1 MTTSPATKR
10 AGRSDPN
17 RRQFQVRLALLVALG
32 IFAQEAVWNFH
43 DSQTPATLN
52 AFISSAGIIGLIMGL
67 DNLLGIFVQPLVG
80 HLSDRTR
87 SKWGRR
93 TPYIAIGAPIA
104 ALLFVLIPY
113 APTFPILIAVIV
125 LFSFTAN
132 TFKPLTEALI
142 ADNQAAQ
149 HRSKGNAFG
158 RFASGIAVIVA
169 ALLSALIVEDDDPG
183 SVQLAYL
190 ISAVI
195 MVVCFAFVLVTL
207 KEPKTAAYRG
217 VLTEDAVTPGKRP
230 GLGATIKDIFTSKD
244 RSRIFAILTVIVV
257 WGTWS
262 GVRSL
267 LTIYGTN
274 HLGLDRGDAGAFT
287 IFGAVAFL
295 VCVVPVA
302 IISDRFGR
310 RLMMRLGVVVLIIG
324 ALIGFIFNDSEVA
337 TIVAITVVGIGFTG
351 FGVNAT
357 VVLWNLAPS
366 RRLLGVYTG
375 TLRAGA
381 GDRLL
386 PRPGGDRNGWS
397 T

>member
-1 MTTSPATKR
+1 
-10 AGRSDPN
+10 
-17 RRQFQVRLALLVALG
+17 
-32 IFAQEAVWNFH
+32 
-43 DSQTPATLN
+43 
-52 AFISSAGIIGLIMGL
+52 
-67 DNLLGIFVQPLVG
+67 
-80 HLSDRTR
+80 
-87 SKWGRR
+87 
-93 TPYIAIGAPIA
+93 
-104 ALLFVLIPY
+104 
-113 APTFPILIAVIV
+113 
-125 LFSFTAN
+125 
-132 TFKPLTEALI
+132 
-142 ADNQAAQ
+142 
-149 HRSKGNAFG
+149 
-158 RFASGIAVIVA
+158 
-169 ALLSALIVEDDDPG
+169 
-183 SVQLAYL
+183 
-190 ISAVI
+190 

-375 TLRAGA
+375 IFALAQAIGSSLGPAAIGTAVDLT
-381 GDRLL
+381 D
-386 PRPGGDRNGWS
+386 WS
-397 T
+397 YMMLFTAVLAAIGIALSFGIRRENSDEQLAEEAELAAAEAKAE